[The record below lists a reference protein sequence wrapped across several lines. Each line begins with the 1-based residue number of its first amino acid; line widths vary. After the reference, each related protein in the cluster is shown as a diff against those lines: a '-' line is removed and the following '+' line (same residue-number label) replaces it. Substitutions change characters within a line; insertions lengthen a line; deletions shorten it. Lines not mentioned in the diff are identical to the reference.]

1 MVIVRFDLYT
11 GLYQCETYT
20 KSFDNSTGTLILQA
34 KEVFISKIGNLP
46 IEPRYFDSDTEN
58 VIVDLK
64 PCASPNLHGA
74 KQSMF
79 NQIELG
85 QVRKT
90 LEQNKWTLV

>member
-11 GLYQCETYT
+11 EMYQYETYT
-20 KSFDNSTGTLILQA
+20 KSFDNSSGALILQT
-34 KEVFISKIGNLP
+34 KRVFISKVGDLSV
-46 IEPRYFDSDTEN
+46 ESYYFDSDTEN
-58 VIVDLK
+58 AIVSLRD
-64 PCASPNLHGA
+64 CASLTLRGA

-79 NQIELG
+79 NQTELG